1 MNKAEMEVHSQAYKD
16 LMNQARSAEREG
28 LYRKAV
34 EVTLRALEHVDG
46 MMQYERKYGER
57 EFKSVSAVDALLS
70 YGSLLLDSDCL
81 AKVESLLKS
90 SRRVERDT
98 SDDLGGKLSEARN
111 RMRDN
116 HRLWNYLEQHPETR
130 QDGIGRAIGGQQ
142 DYWRSVLEVWQRMG
156 LIVRRRDR
164 NSYLVSLSTRMG
176 QIVTGKCPGCG
187 GTIESP
193 KAMLWGPITC
203 PDCGK
208 RETFVILTTA
218 RPPTI
223 EG

>member
-1 MNKAEMEVHSQAYKD
+1 M
-16 LMNQARSAEREG
+16 
-28 LYRKAV
+28 
-34 EVTLRALEHVDG
+34 
-46 MMQYERKYGER
+46 
-57 EFKSVSAVDALLS
+57 
-70 YGSLLLDSDCL
+70 
-81 AKVESLLKS
+81 AKVEKLLETN
-90 SRRVERDT
+90 RRVERDT

-111 RMRDN
+111 RMWDN
-116 HRLWNYLEQHPETR
+116 HRLWNYLEQHPETK

-142 DYWRSVLEVWQRMG
+142 DYSRSVLEVWEKMG

-193 KAMLWGPITC
+193 KAILLEPMTC

-208 RETFVILTTA
+208 PQTFVLLQPVSSTT
-218 RPPTI
+218 T
-223 EG
+223 EV